1 MEDVVRSCK
10 ESSPSKPV
18 IRNLPTNIA
27 SKPAPPKQE
36 LIQKHKSRFN
46 N

>member
-18 IRNLPTNIA
+18 IPNLPKNIT
-27 SKPAPPKQE
+27 SELAPPNQE